1 MLGPSWSRVHVRVG
15 ITGGMGA
22 GKSALA
28 QMLAE
33 LGALRVDADEVA
45 REVAKIPAVIEKLQ
59 AAFGRDLLGPD
70 GCLNRQ
76 ELGRRAL
83 RSDEASQRLE
93 AIMRPPLSA
102 AIERRLAQAV
112 VVADGGV
119 VVFDAPLIYEWG
131 NEGNFDRIVVVDAEE
146 ERCVSRV
153 QQRSGLPVC
162 EIRQRMA
169 RQMDPQKKKA
179 RADFVIDNN
188 KGLAS
193 LAAQAEA
200 LWAELAGA
208 AQERGS
214 HDR

>member
-1 MLGPSWSRVHVRVG
+1 MLVG

-33 LGALRVDADEVA
+33 FGALRVDADEVA
-45 REVAKIPAVIEKLQ
+45 REVATIPAVIEHLQ

-70 GCLNRQ
+70 GRLDRRK
-76 ELGRRAL
+76 LGRRAL

-93 AIMRPPLSA
+93 AIMRPPLAA

-112 VVADGGV
+112 EEADSGV

-131 NEGNFDRIVVVDAEE
+131 NEGNFDLMVVVDAEE
-146 ERCVSRV
+146 ERCMSRV

-169 RQMDPQKKKA
+169 RQMDLKEKKA
-179 RADFVIDNN
+179 RADLVIDNN
-188 KGLAS
+188 EDLAA
-193 LAAQAEA
+193 LAAQAKA
-200 LWAELAGA
+200 LWAEIVGI
-208 AQERGS
+208 AQERGN
-214 HDR
+214 HDK

>member
-1 MLGPSWSRVHVRVG
+1 MLVG

-33 LGALRVDADEVA
+33 FGVLRVDADEVA
-45 REVAKIPAVIEKLQ
+45 REVATIPVVIKNLQ

-70 GCLNRQ
+70 GRLDRQ

-93 AIMRPPLSA
+93 AIMRPPLAA
-102 AIERRLAQAV
+102 AIDHRLAQAMKE
-112 VVADGGV
+112 ADGGI

-153 QQRSGLPVC
+153 QQRSGLPAC

-169 RQMDPQKKKA
+169 RQMDPQEKKA

-188 KGLAS
+188 GDLAV
-193 LAAQAEA
+193 LTAQAEA
-200 LWAELAGA
+200 LWAKLVSV
-208 AQERGS
+208 AQGRDS
-214 HDR
+214 HDK

>member
-1 MLGPSWSRVHVRVG
+1 MLVG

-33 LGALRVDADEVA
+33 FGALRVDADEVA
-45 REVAKIPAVIEKLQ
+45 REVAAIPAVIEHLQ

-70 GCLNRQ
+70 GRLDRRK
-76 ELGRRAL
+76 LGRRAL

-93 AIMRPPLSA
+93 AIMRPPLAA
-102 AIERRLAQAV
+102 AIERRLTQAV
-112 VVADGGV
+112 EEAGDGV

-131 NEGNFDRIVVVDAEE
+131 NEGNFDLMVVVDAEE
-146 ERCVSRV
+146 ERCMSRV

-169 RQMDPQKKKA
+169 RQMDLKEKKA
-179 RADFVIDNN
+179 RADLVIDNN
-188 KGLAS
+188 EDLAA
-193 LAAQAEA
+193 LAAQAKA
-200 LWAELAGA
+200 LWAELVGA
-208 AQERGS
+208 EQGGGS
-214 HDR
+214 YDK

>member
-1 MLGPSWSRVHVRVG
+1 MLVG

-45 REVAKIPAVIEKLQ
+45 REVATIPAVIENLQ

-70 GCLNRQ
+70 GRLDRR

-83 RSDEASQRLE
+83 KSDEASQQLE

-102 AIERRLAQAV
+102 AIEHRLAQAV
-112 VVADGGV
+112 EDADGGV

-131 NEGNFDRIVVVDAEE
+131 NEGNFDRVVVVDAEE

-153 QQRSGLPVC
+153 QERSGLPVC

-169 RQMDPQKKKA
+169 RQMDPQEKKA

-188 KGLAS
+188 KDLTALAV
-193 LAAQAEA
+193 QAKA
-200 LWAELAGA
+200 LWAELTGA
-208 AQERGS
+208 EQGRGC
-214 HDR
+214 HDK

>member
-1 MLGPSWSRVHVRVG
+1 MLVG

-28 QMLAE
+28 EMLAE
-33 LGALRVDADEVA
+33 FGALRVDADEVA
-45 REVAKIPAVIEKLQ
+45 REVAAIPAVIEQLQ

-70 GCLNRQ
+70 GRLNRR

-93 AIMRPPLSA
+93 AIMRPSLA
-102 AIERRLAQAV
+102 VAIERRLAQAV
-112 VVADGGV
+112 EEADGRIM
-119 VVFDAPLIYEWG
+119 VFDAPLIYEWG
-131 NEGNFDRIVVVDAEE
+131 NEGNFDRMVVVDAEE
-146 ERCVSRV
+146 ERCISRV
-153 QQRSGLPVC
+153 QQRSGLSAC

-169 RQMDPQKKKA
+169 RQMDLQEKKV

-188 KGLAS
+188 GDLAA
-193 LAAQAEA
+193 LAAQAKA
-200 LWAELAGA
+200 LWVELVGI

-214 HDR
+214 HDK

>member
-1 MLGPSWSRVHVRVG
+1 MLVG

-45 REVAKIPAVIEKLQ
+45 REVATIPAVIENLQ
-59 AAFGRDLLGPD
+59 AAFGRDLLGLD
-70 GCLNRQ
+70 GRLDRR

-83 RSDEASQRLE
+83 KSDEASQQLE

-102 AIERRLAQAV
+102 AIERQLAQAV
-112 VVADGGV
+112 EEAGGGV
-119 VVFDAPLIYEWG
+119 VVFDAPLIYEWK

-153 QQRSGLPVC
+153 QQRSDLPVC

-188 KGLAS
+188 KDLTALAV
-193 LAAQAEA
+193 QAEA
-200 LWAELAGA
+200 LWAELTDAEQG
-208 AQERGS
+208 RGC
-214 HDR
+214 HDK

>member
-1 MLGPSWSRVHVRVG
+1 MLVG

-33 LGALRVDADEVA
+33 FGALRVDADEVA
-45 REVAKIPAVIEKLQ
+45 REVAAIPAVIEHLQ

-70 GCLNRQ
+70 GRLDRRK
-76 ELGRRAL
+76 LGRRAL

-93 AIMRPPLSA
+93 AIMRPPLAA
-102 AIERRLAQAV
+102 AIERRLTQAV
-112 VVADGGV
+112 EEAGDGV

-131 NEGNFDRIVVVDAEE
+131 NEGNFDLMVVVDAEK

-153 QQRSGLPVC
+153 QQRSGLPAC

-169 RQMDPQKKKA
+169 RQMDPQKKKGPRRLCHRQQRGLGRTR
-179 RADFVIDNN
+179 RAGESVV
-188 KGLAS
+188 GRVS
-193 LAAQAEA
+193 
-200 LWAELAGA
+200 WHRAGKR
-208 AQERGS
+208 QP
-214 HDR
+214 

>member
-1 MLGPSWSRVHVRVG
+1 MRVLVG
-15 ITGGMGA
+15 ITGGIGA

-33 LGALRVDADEVA
+33 FGALRVDADEVA
-45 REVAKIPAVIEKLQ
+45 REVAAIPAVIENLQ
-59 AAFGRDLLGPD
+59 AAFGRDLIGPD
-70 GCLNRQ
+70 GYLDRR

-83 RSDEASQRLE
+83 RSDESSQRLE

-102 AIERRLAQAV
+102 VIECRLAQAV
-112 VVADGGV
+112 AEAGGGV

-169 RQMDPQKKKA
+169 RQMDPQEKKT

-188 KGLAS
+188 KGLDA
-193 LAAQAEA
+193 LAAQAEV
-200 LWAELAGA
+200 LWAELVGV
-208 AQERGS
+208 AQERDS
-214 HDR
+214 HDK

>member
-1 MLGPSWSRVHVRVG
+1 VLVG

-45 REVAKIPAVIEKLQ
+45 REVATIPAVIENLQ

-70 GCLNRQ
+70 GRLDRR

-83 RSDEASQRLE
+83 RSDEASQQLE

-112 VVADGGV
+112 EEAGDGV
-119 VVFDAPLIYEWG
+119 VVFDAPLIYEWE
-131 NEGNFDRIVVVDAEE
+131 NEGNFDLMVVVDAEE
-146 ERCVSRV
+146 EQCVSRV
-153 QQRSGLPVC
+153 QQRSGLPAC

-169 RQMDPQKKKA
+169 RQMDSQKKKA

-188 KGLAS
+188 KDLTALAV
-193 LAAQAEA
+193 QAEV
-200 LWAELAGA
+200 LWAELTDAEQG
-208 AQERGS
+208 RGC
-214 HDR
+214 HDK